1 MKTIKI
7 NRDQIRI
14 TEPEIR
20 GLRAVKAAGFV
31 ILASDLYE
39 RRQGGWGTSL
49 LPGTSHDTSR
59 PVLNCF
65 EHGRQWEVLGMS
77 PAPWKAW
84 ELNGV
89 GGYKGC
95 SMLAR
100 SLRGVMKSEAEFG
113 RVKAFFAKHPRAR
126 KVYVG
131 DPRRINAI
139 LRKLDATRHSEGGR
153 W

>member
-31 ILASDLYE
+31 ALASDLYE

-65 EHGRQWEVLGMS
+65 EHGRQWEVLGMHQQCGNEG
-77 PAPWKAW
+77 W
-84 ELNGV
+84 LIGDQ
-89 GGYKGC
+89 
-95 SMLAR
+95 
-100 SLRGVMKSEAEFG
+100 SLRLVTKSEAELE

-126 KVYVG
+126 KAYVG

-139 LRKLDATRHSEGGR
+139 LRKLDATR
-153 W
+153 